1 MIQTSEAFQE
11 LMQSSVRPKC
21 EPEIKLTGKDALGQ
35 DIEIVWTASDITNL
49 TYKRGIDPVG
59 RSLPYME
66 LEWQEVYSGEF
77 TRQQFPLKYDNV
89 VSYMK
94 VELSFYQDLDFYN
107 TWKILK
113 NYKWSELK
121 TKTWKEIK
129 EIAFTEKVT
138 MPIMFLTARPTVD
151 GQTITWSAKDCLS
164 FLTEQCFELNSD
176 SIETTETFDDVSRS
190 VYKVILSCII
200 LNARSPFLNSIDIFK
215 SITDS
220 VTDIASNENV
230 LDCPIFKKYLF
241 DGATNETVLNL
252 ANLHNLCINFN
263 GSIFRFYNAYN
274 MINSE
279 SVFEFNDDVISD
291 YPKITYNMDITNYD
305 YFYHKLNCDTSNVK
319 IAYKQLY
326 SDQRFPLY
334 IYYFDEIGIPVE
346 TMYSGSY
353 YTNGK
358 YAINCGDVTEAP
370 ETIEYCPA
378 KFVEYEDN
386 IVVNNKQG
394 ETFTEKNPLNL
405 YDKNSAFIVG
415 GEITW
420 GEDAAAQTK
429 TIIGRLPFLKEYFN
443 KNVSSLEFDGLAN
456 VSLEVGDTIDVP
468 TNYFDDE
475 GEREI
480 KHAVIVETEIT
491 YNGAI
496 YEKFICHERSI
507 EYDN

>member
-59 RSLPYME
+59 RILPYME

-164 FLTEQCFELNSD
+164 FLTEQCFILNGEAITIGQAYNDYSD
-176 SIETTETFDDVSRS
+176 AI
-190 VYKVILSCII
+190 YKVILSYII

-215 SITDS
+215 SITQS
-220 VTDIASNENV
+220 VTDIESNENV
-230 LDCPIFKKYLF
+230 LDCPIFKAFLV
-241 DGATNETVLNL
+241 DGATNEAVLNL
-252 ANLHNLCINFN
+252 ANLHNLCVNFS
-263 GSIFRFYNAYN
+263 GDIFKFYDAYK

-279 SVFEFNDDVISD
+279 SVFEFSDDIISD
-291 YPKITYNMDITNYD
+291 YPKTTYNMDITNYD
-305 YFYHKLNCDTSNVK
+305 YFYHKINCDTSNVK
-319 IAYKQLY
+319 VAHKQLY
-326 SDQRFPLY
+326 SDQRFPIY
-334 IYYFDEIGIPVE
+334 IYYFDEIGIPE
-346 TMYSGSY
+346 HSGESTVY
-353 YTNGK
+353 NTNGK
-358 YAINCGDVTEAP
+358 YVITCISSSD
-370 ETIEYCPA
+370 ETINYCPV

-386 IVVNNKQG
+386 VVVNNKQG

-405 YDKNSAFIVG
+405 YDKNSAFIAG

-420 GEDAAAQTK
+420 GSEEDPQTK

-443 KNVSSLEFDGLAN
+443 KNISSLEFDGLAN

-496 YEKFICHERSI
+496 YEKFICHERSAS
-507 EYDN
+507 YDNQR